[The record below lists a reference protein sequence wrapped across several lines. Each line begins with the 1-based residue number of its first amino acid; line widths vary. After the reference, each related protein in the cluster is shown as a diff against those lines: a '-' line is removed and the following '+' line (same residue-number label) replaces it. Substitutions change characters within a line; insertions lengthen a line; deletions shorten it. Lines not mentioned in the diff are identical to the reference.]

1 MATGYEASASAI
13 YWVGGGHEAEA
24 KTKAVQHMDRAVE
37 VGGCMHV
44 VQSACSYTLTQCSYT
59 LTQCSY
65 TLTQCSYTL
74 TQCSYTLTQCSY
86 TLTQCSY
93 TLTQCSYTAGAHQRP
108 CFLRSSWL
116 AVGRSEHYIRAQRC

>member
-59 LTQCSY
+59 
-65 TLTQCSYTL
+65 
-74 TQCSYTLTQCSY
+74 
-86 TLTQCSY
+86 
-93 TLTQCSYTAGAHQRP
+93 AGAHQRP